1 MDDVD
6 NTGDRRTI
14 IACGTVFLVLL
25 VLALAGVL
33 ARVL

>member
-14 IACGTVFLVLL
+14 IACGVIFFVLL
-25 VLALAGVL
+25 FLALAGVL